1 MKPPLFHILVYLI
14 IGNMIWQKILKKS
27 AYPDSVPTQLKW
39 FHGIILFV
47 IDASA
52 WIACIGLFF
61 WLFSYFRFGSSTTMT
76 PLIMVA
82 ALIEGL
88 AAICLMKICSQMVN
102 RKNVLKWYFI
112 IFPIYFTSA
121 ALLQIEQSRMTIPM
135 QTIIISI
142 ACETIMFLL
151 AIIFYL
157 RSSTRK
163 AIFDLKYEGA
173 NNET

>member
-14 IGNMIWQKILKKS
+14 VGNMIWQKILKKS

-47 IDASA
+47 IDTSA
-52 WIACIGLFF
+52 WITCIGLFF
-61 WLFSYFRFGSSTTMT
+61 WFFSYFRFDSFTTMT
-76 PLIMVA
+76 PLTMVA

-88 AAICLMKICSQMVN
+88 AAMFLMKICSQMVN

-112 IFPIYFTSA
+112 IFPIYFASA
-121 ALLQIEQSRMTIPM
+121 ALFQIAQSRTTTPM
-135 QTIIISI
+135 QKMIISI
-142 ACETIMFLL
+142 GCETIIFLL

-163 AIFDLKYEGA
+163 AIFDLK
-173 NNET
+173 NE